1 MVTWSQTF
9 CSCATKRS
17 VYCHSLMSP
26 DSPWIWR
33 CRHAPTWNVK
43 YLGLMIQKHNI
54 LLLRHERA
62 VALYSRPLLQGLGIT
77 VQKAETLNLNIF
89 LLLLCRKVTR
99 EMIISEIR
107 RHKSEVYVC
116 SLDVWRKQREKLTWH
131 VGRIRRITIGNSDR
145 SSNVQ
150 NNSSPISIR

>member
-1 MVTWSQTF
+1 
-9 CSCATKRS
+9 
-17 VYCHSLMSP
+17 
-26 DSPWIWR
+26 
-33 CRHAPTWNVK
+33 
-43 YLGLMIQKHNI
+43 MIQKHNI
-54 LLLRHERA
+54 LLLRHERT

-116 SLDVWRKQREKLTWH
+116 SLDV
-131 VGRIRRITIGNSDR
+131 
-145 SSNVQ
+145 
-150 NNSSPISIR
+150 